1 MANVAKVLDLLLQSK
16 DEGDLGLQ
24 QSLNKYKVRDIN
36 ITVEQ
41 NQIKPIINCGN
52 QQDQL
57 KFKEESEKK
66 NKEIRY
72 LKQEVEFLKDRLL
85 TEDLRSSKK
94 IRKLERNLHV
104 KDRTIKNLNS
114 EIYNTN
120 ISRIEERSISK
131 ESNTSRRHMIRD
143 IVD

>member
-1 MANVAKVLDLLLQSK
+1 
-16 DEGDLGLQ
+16 
-24 QSLNKYKVRDIN
+24 
-36 ITVEQ
+36 
-41 NQIKPIINCGN
+41 
-52 QQDQL
+52 L

-143 IVD
+143 IVDQDNILTGSMQLNIKKITEFNGQLDSVLDQCKTTLDNSTNHAQAISKESIREIS

>member
-1 MANVAKVLDLLLQSK
+1 M
-16 DEGDLGLQ
+16 
-24 QSLNKYKVRDIN
+24 
-36 ITVEQ
+36 
-41 NQIKPIINCGN
+41 
-52 QQDQL
+52 

-143 IVD
+143 IVDQDNILTGSMQLNIKKITEFNG